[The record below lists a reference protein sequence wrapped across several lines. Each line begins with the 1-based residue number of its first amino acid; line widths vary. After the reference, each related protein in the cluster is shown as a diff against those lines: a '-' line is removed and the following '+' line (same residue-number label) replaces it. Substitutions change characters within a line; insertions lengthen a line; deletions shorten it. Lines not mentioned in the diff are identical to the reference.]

1 MDPMGMEADFSENWE
16 YLPFMDPNGPSE
28 GGLKND

>member
-1 MDPMGMEADFSENWE
+1 MDPSWGMEADFSENWE

-28 GGLKND
+28 GGFI